1 MECAVKAENLVKVY
15 PGGVRAV
22 DGVSF
27 CIRPG
32 EIFSLLG
39 PNGAGKTT
47 TVKMLATLLKPTDG
61 DARILG
67 YSIRSQR
74 REVRRVIGI
83 VPQELTSD
91 DEMTG
96 WDNVYIQAR
105 LYGYPAREA
114 RERTRWALE
123 YMGLLDVANRRAST
137 YSGGMRRRLEI
148 AMSIVHKPKVLFLDE
163 PTLGLDVQSRRHL
176 WELIRKLKEEGVT
189 ILLTTHYMEEAEELS
204 DRVAIIDRGRI
215 IAEGT
220 PEELISRLGGERIHI
235 TMPGPREA
243 ESLARELV
251 EAGWKAKALRETVVV
266 TVTRAAEALP
276 RLAPYLRGAREIRI
290 IRPNLE
296 EVFLELTGRSLRE
309 GEEAFDSFKYRIM
322 TRRIRR

>member
-32 EIFSLLG
+32 EIYSLLG

-47 TVKMLATLLKPTDG
+47 TVKMLSTLLRPTGG
-61 DARILG
+61 DAFILG
-67 YSIRSQR
+67 RSVT
-74 REVRRVIGI
+74 RERSAVRRLIGI

-91 DEMTG
+91 DEMSG

-105 LYGYPAREA
+105 LYGYSSREA
-114 RERTRWALE
+114 SERTRWALE
-123 YMGLLDVANRRAST
+123 YMGLLDVAHRKAST

-148 AMSIVHKPKVLFLDE
+148 AMSIVHRPRVLFLDE

-176 WELIRKLKEEGVT
+176 WGLIRKLKSEGTT

-215 IAEGT
+215 IAEGS
-220 PEELISRLGGERIHI
+220 PEELVSRLGGDRIHLK
-235 TMPGPREA
+235 MPSPEEA
-243 ESLARELV
+243 SRLAETL
-251 EAGWKAKALRETVVV
+251 EMEGWRARASGDTVIV
-266 TVTRAAEALP
+266 TVGNAAEALP
-276 RLAPYLRGAREIRI
+276 RLAHLLRGVREVRI
-290 IRPNLE
+290 VRPNLE
-296 EVFLELTGRSLRE
+296 EVFLELTGRRLRD
-309 GEEAFDSFKYRIM
+309 EEPLDSFRYRI
-322 TRRIRR
+322 TARRIRR

>member
-1 MECAVKAENLVKVY
+1 MECAVEARGLVKVY

-27 CIRPG
+27 CIRRG

-47 TVKMLATLLKPTDG
+47 TVKMLATLLRPTEG
-61 DARILG
+61 DAFIMGHSVVRERG
-67 YSIRSQR
+67 
-74 REVRRVIGI
+74 EVRRLIGLA
-83 VPQELTSD
+83 PQDLTSD

-105 LYGYPAREA
+105 LYGYSPAEA

-123 YMGLLDVANRRAST
+123 YMGLLDVAHRKAGT

-148 AMSIVHKPKVLFLDE
+148 AMSIVHKPSVLFLDE

-176 WELIRKLKEEGVT
+176 WELIRSLRREGVT

-220 PEELISRLGGERIHI
+220 PAELISKLGGERIHI
-235 TMPGPREA
+235 EMPSPEEA
-243 ESLARELV
+243 ERLASKLA
-251 EAGWKAKALRETVVV
+251 EAGWQARAAGAEVVV
-266 TVTRAAEALP
+266 TVPSAAEALP
-276 RLAPYLRGAREIRI
+276 KLAPHLGGAREIRI
-290 IRPNLE
+290 SKPNLE

-309 GEEAFDSFKYRIM
+309 GEEPLDSFRYRVLSM
-322 TRRIRR
+322 RIRR

>member
-1 MECAVKAENLVKVY
+1 MECAVEARNLVKVY

-47 TVKMLATLLKPTDG
+47 TVRMLSTLARPTSG
-61 DARILG
+61 DALIMG
-67 YSIRSQR
+67 HSVV
-74 REVRRVIGI
+74 REPDRVRELIGV
-83 VPQELTSD
+83 VPQDLTSD

-96 WDNVYIQAR
+96 WDNVYYQAR
-105 LYGYPAREA
+105 LHGLSGREA
-114 RERTRWALE
+114 EEATRRALE
-123 YMGLLDVANRRAST
+123 FMDLLGVAHRKVST

-148 AMSIVHKPKVLFLDE
+148 AMSLVHEPQILYLDE

-176 WELIRKLKEEGVT
+176 WGLIRALKKRGKT

-220 PEELISRLGGERIHI
+220 PEELKARLGGERIHLLVGD
-235 TMPGPREA
+235 PQGA
-243 ESLARELV
+243 EELASQLSGKGWRARAVDGEVIVTVENAARALPMLAHFLERAREV
-251 EAGWKAKALRETVVV
+251 KIVK
-266 TVTRAAEALP
+266 
-276 RLAPYLRGAREIRI
+276 
-290 IRPNLE
+290 PNLE
-296 EVFLELTGRSLRE
+296 EVFLELTGRRLRE
-309 GEEAFDSFKYRIM
+309 EEPIDSFRYRVM
-322 TRRIRR
+322 TRRLRR